1 MLYPLSYGGSTAA
14 VPTRGYGEEGIG
26 RRRARSGAGAA
37 GRTTVGA

>member
-26 RRRARSGAGAA
+26 RRPPRDGAGAV
-37 GRTTVGA
+37 GRTTVAA